1 MKITKVD
8 VWILDAGEQKGNRY
22 PICCRVYTDE
32 GIYGDGEA
40 GVAYG
45 SGYRAAFG
53 MVQDLAEHIIG
64 KDPMNTE
71 AIWEE
76 ILKGTFWGQGG
87 GVIVFSGMS
96 ALDIALMD
104 IKGKALGVPIYQL
117 LGGKCRDELR
127 CYASQLQFGWTT
139 KIGPWGKTQEY
150 VDIVQHAVNEG
161 YDAVKIDFTT
171 YDEDGNKIPH
181 LSKEGFPSHKLYHQI
196 ETRMNAIREK
206 FPDID
211 IIVENHCQTDL
222 TSATRVGELCDKYNM
237 MALEEPVTML
247 NPEILNELHKR
258 IRTPLA
264 AGERIY
270 SRWGYYNFLKNNS
283 IALIQPDACNCGG
296 ITELKKIA
304 DLAHV
309 FDAVVQVH
317 VAGAVITN
325 AASLQLEA
333 AIPNFAIH
341 EHHFRTTQECINKLG
356 KYDLT
361 PVNGKYHIPDRPGL
375 GQELSDFA
383 IETAL
388 AHAEVT
394 KYRPALQ

>member
-8 VWILDAGEQKGNRY
+8 VMVLNAGAQAEMRK
-22 PICCRVYTDE
+22 PICCRIYTDE

-45 SGYRAAFG
+45 TGWRAAYG
-53 MVQDLAEHIIG
+53 MIIDMAYHIIG

-76 ILKGTFWGQGG
+76 IFKGTFWGQGG

-96 ALDIALMD
+96 AIDIALMD
-104 IKGKALGVPIYQL
+104 IKGKKLGVPVYQL
-117 LGGKCRDELR
+117 LGGKCRDKLR
-127 CYASQLQFGWTT
+127 CYASQLQFGWTS
-139 KIGPWGKTQEY
+139 KIGPWGSEQEY
-150 VDIVQHAVNEG
+150 VDIVSHAVSEG

-171 YDEDGNKIPH
+171 YDEEARKMSH
-181 LSKEGFPSHKLYHQI
+181 ASKEGFVDRHMLTRI
-196 ETRMNAIREK
+196 EKRMAAIREVY
-206 FPDID
+206 PDID

-222 TSATRVGELCDKYNM
+222 NSAIAIGELCDKYRM
-237 MALEEPVTML
+237 MAYEEPVTML
-247 NPEILNELHKR
+247 NPDVMRELRHR
-258 IRTPLA
+258 IKTPLA

-270 SRWGYYNFLKNNS
+270 SRWGYYNFLKDYS
-283 IALIQPDACNCGG
+283 IQLIQPDACNCGG

-309 FDAVVQVH
+309 FDARVQVH
-317 VAGAVITN
+317 VAGGVITN

-333 AIPNFAIH
+333 AIPNFSIH
-341 EHHFRTTQECINKLG
+341 EHHFRTTQDAINVLG
-356 KYDLT
+356 KYSLQ
-361 PVNGKYHIPDRPGL
+361 PENGSYAVPDRPGL

-383 IETAL
+383 LETAL
-388 AHAEVT
+388 MRETVDT
-394 KYRPALQ
+394 YKPAGN

>member
-8 VWILDAGEQKGNRY
+8 VWVLDAGEQKGNRY

-32 GIYGDGEA
+32 GLYGDGEA
-40 GVAYG
+40 GIAYG

-53 MVQDLAEHIIG
+53 MIQDLAEHIIG
-64 KDPMNTE
+64 KDPMNVE
-71 AIWEE
+71 ALWEE

-87 GVIVFSGMS
+87 GVVVFAGMS

-104 IKGKALGVPIYQL
+104 IKGKALNVPIYQL
-117 LGGKCRDELR
+117 LGGKCRDTLR

-139 KIGPWGKTQEY
+139 KIGPWGPAKEY
-150 VDIVQHAVNEG
+150 VDIVRHAVSEG

-171 YDEDGNKIPH
+171 YDDEGHKIPH
-181 LSKEGFPSHKLYHQI
+181 RDKEGFPDRSLFHRVEK
-196 ETRMNAIREK
+196 RMNAIREE
-206 FPDID
+206 FPDVD

-222 TSATRVGELCDKYNM
+222 TSALRIGELCDKYDM
-237 MALEEPVTML
+237 MALEEPVSML
-247 NPEILNELHKR
+247 NPEMMTVLSER
-258 IRTPLA
+258 IKTPLA

-283 IALIQPDACNCGG
+283 IRLIQPDACNCGG

-304 DLAHV
+304 DMAHV
-309 FDAVVQVH
+309 FDASVQVH
-317 VAGAVITN
+317 VAGGVITN

-341 EHHFRTTQECINKLG
+341 EHHFRTTQPCINVLG
-356 KYDLT
+356 KYDLQ
-361 PVNGKYHIPDRPGL
+361 PVNGKYIVPDRPGL
-375 GQELSDFA
+375 GQELSEFA
-383 IETAL
+383 IKTAL
-388 AHAEVT
+388 MHAEI
-394 KYRPALQ
+394 KNYRPALQ